1 MIDQIEGL
9 LSAISRK
16 GREEIVNMLNEVDR
30 NERSI

>member
-16 GREEIVNMLNEVDR
+16 DQKEIVNMLNEENL
-30 NERSI
+30 NETK